1 MEQWAAGRVAHDVI
15 GEREGLANCLLQR
28 KRLTCGTRLELGF
41 STKGVTD
48 HRHVPRLPLVFIA
61 GSQRANGFPHG
72 VYSTEQA
79 SCFLMTP
86 NLDRETGESVNA
98 GGHRSRIFSLLCE
111 DEAFSTPHGR
121 ARVVAACSESVAQ
134 APQEAGNGRW
144 HPKLPQDVHR
154 FFLLLSFL

>member
-41 STKGVTD
+41 ITQGVTD
-48 HRHVPRLPLVFIA
+48 RRHVPRLRLVFIA

-98 GGHRSRIFSLLCE
+98 VGHRSRIFSLLCE
-111 DEAFSTPHGR
+111 DEAWR
-121 ARVVAACSESVAQ
+121 AEGVGDVTVWVNGHE
-134 APQEAGNGRW
+134 APLDS
-144 HPKLPQDVHR
+144 LPPIA
-154 FFLLLSFL
+154 